1 MMHISQR
8 PSTHANK
15 HVCTLSYP
23 SIRPQITHIFAH
35 ANVAAAS
42 SKRAVACLA
51 TAPLTTT
58 LEDTGPPITQE
69 VVDRSHET
77 DFVVIGS
84 GIGGLCCAALLSKY
98 GYRVTVCES
107 HYLAGGAAHSFDV
120 AGYKF
125 DAGPSFFLGIG
136 GPPGDGSPNPLKQV
150 LDAVGESVESKQYDR
165 WIVYPPSGGSF
176 PNIAA
181 GAAYETTIL
190 QQGGPEALRQWR
202 ELDRA
207 MKPLQT
213 AAGIFPAAALRGDLG
228 VALTA
233 ARFLGPEMLGT
244 AFVAPLLIGPF
255 SALVDKHVTHPWLRA
270 FLDLECFVLSGMT
283 ARDTLCAEMAF
294 MFAERNAGRTA
305 IDYPMGGSK
314 AIIDALVRGVEKYGG
329 RLLLRSHVDEIL
341 MEGGRAAGV
350 RLQPASD
357 RGVNGGKQPE
367 VIRAR
372 CGVVSNASVWDT
384 QRLLPPGTAPLEWAR
399 QSAATPA
406 LDSFVHLHLGIDATG
421 LDPSMECHH
430 LVVNSWQG
438 LTKPQNVIIASV
450 PTVFDP
456 SLAPPG
462 KATVHCYCA
471 ANEPYDLWAG
481 LDRRSARYKA
491 LKEERAQPLWE
502 ALERFIPDIRRR
514 AELTLVGSPL
524 THERFVR
531 RHRGSYG
538 PGISAAG
545 KESWPGP
552 KTPIP
557 GLSVCGD
564 SCMPG
569 IGVPAAAASG
579 MIAANSLA
587 PVWSHL
593 TMMDALLP
601 PVTSARAATTQR
613 A

>member
-1 MMHISQR
+1 MEPQFSQI
-8 PSTHANK
+8 NE
-15 HVCTLSYP
+15 
-23 SIRPQITHIFAH
+23 
-35 ANVAAAS
+35 N
-42 SKRAVACLA
+42 
-51 TAPLTTT
+51 
-58 LEDTGPPITQE
+58 
-69 VVDRSHET
+69 RSHET

-84 GIGGLCCAALLSKY
+84 GIGGLCCAALLAKY
-98 GYRVTVCES
+98 GYKVTVCES
-107 HYLAGGAAHSFDV
+107 HYLAGGAAHSFEV

-150 LDAVGESVESKQYDR
+150 LDAVGERVESKQYDR
-165 WIVYPPSGGSF
+165 WIVYPPPGGGSCF
-176 PNIAA
+176 PNIANA
-181 GAAYETTIL
+181 AAYERTIL

-207 MKPLQT
+207 MGPLQT
-213 AAGIFPAAALRGDLG
+213 AAGLFPAAALRGDLG

-233 ARFLGPEMLGT
+233 ARFLGPELLGT
-244 AFVAPLLIGPF
+244 AIVAPMLTGPF
-255 SALVDKHVTHPWLRA
+255 SALVDKHVSHPWLRS
-270 FLDLECFVLSGMT
+270 FIDLECFVLSGMT

-294 MFAERNAGRTA
+294 MFSERNAGRSA

-341 MEGGRAAGV
+341 IEGGRAAGV
-350 RLQPASD
+350 RLRPPAAAPS
-357 RGVNGGKQPE
+357 NGS

-384 QRLLPPGTAPLEWAR
+384 QRLLPAGAAPAAWER
-399 QSAATPA
+399 SSTATPA
-406 LDSFVHLHLGIDATG
+406 LDSFMHLHLGIDATG
-421 LDPSMECHH
+421 LDPTLECHH
-430 LVVNSWQG
+430 LVVNNWQRI
-438 LTKPQNVIIASV
+438 TEPQNVIIASV

-456 SLAPPG
+456 SLAPAG

-502 ALERFIPDIRRR
+502 ALERFIPDIRSRT
-514 AELTLVGSPL
+514 ELTLVGSPL
-524 THERFVR
+524 THERFLR

-538 PGISAAG
+538 PGISASG
-545 KESWPGP
+545 GQSWPGP

-593 TMMDALLP
+593 NMMDELLP
-601 PVTSARAATTQR
+601 ASTSA
-613 A
+613 